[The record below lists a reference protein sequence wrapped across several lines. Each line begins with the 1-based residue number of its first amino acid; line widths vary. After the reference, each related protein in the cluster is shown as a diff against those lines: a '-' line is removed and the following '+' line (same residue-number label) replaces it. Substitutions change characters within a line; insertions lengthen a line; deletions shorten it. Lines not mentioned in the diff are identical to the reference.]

1 MKSILHILRYK
12 FLIFFKLNTR
22 PNTENM
28 IKGIGST
35 LIYSGFAVGTYL
47 LTRNVI
53 AFLIEEAHIGLFLL
67 HRFISMM
74 LFVFFLT
81 VNVGNIIVAYSTLY
95 KSQETSFLLTKP
107 ISFLS
112 IFTIKFLESFS
123 YSSVVTFLIGL
134 CVLLGYGSYFNLDWT
149 FYLGFLLFVFIPFML
164 IASAL
169 GVIFLMF
176 FIKVASKI
184 GVRLIISFA
193 GAFYLISIYSFFK
206 LSKPFQLAGEVMK
219 YYPNV
224 NQYFGFLDPS
234 FYKYLPNHWISE
246 SLYWIILNRFDIALN
261 YIWILLGTCVV
272 IFTIMILIAKRTYYA
287 TWLDTLNLKVKER
300 YSSSSNKIFS
310 FFTNSNFERQSEAFL
325 KKEFR
330 QFFRDSNQW
339 IHLSVIILLIFIFI
353 ASITKVNIIES
364 LPFLQTISYLVLFLF
379 NVFLISSIGLRFLYP
394 NLSIEGETFWKL
406 KSAPVDAKKIIRLKF
421 LPAFLVMLVIA
432 QVLNLFSHLS
442 IHNGQYLWLSSSI
455 GLFFISLALAA
466 LTFGMGA
473 YFVNY
478 KENNPIRAA
487 SSQGASLA
495 FLLTIA
501 YMIFLVAVYYL
512 PLNQHLDL
520 LRFGQRKFTLGMIVA
535 NLIVAFVS
543 AIISIISYKISIKTL
558 KKDYYS

>member
-1 MKSILHILRYK
+1 V
-12 FLIFFKLNTR
+12 
-22 PNTENM
+22 
-28 IKGIGST
+28 IKGTGST
-35 LIYSGFAVGTYL
+35 LIYFGFAVGTYF

-53 AFLIEEAHIGLFLL
+53 AFSIEEAHIGLFLL

-107 ISFLS
+107 ISFS
-112 IFTIKFLESFS
+112 SVFTIKFLESFS

-134 CVLLGYGSYFNLDWT
+134 SVLLGYGSYFNLDWM

-176 FIKVASKI
+176 FIKVASKM
-184 GVRLIISFA
+184 GVRLIISLV
-193 GAFYLISIYSFFK
+193 GVFYLISIYSFFK
-206 LSKPFQLAGEVMK
+206 LSKPFQLASEVMK

-234 FYKYLPNHWISE
+234 FYRYLPNHWISE

-261 YIWILLGTCVV
+261 YIWILFGTCVA
-272 IFTIMILIAKRTYYA
+272 IFTIMILIAKRTYYS
-287 TWLDTLNLKVKER
+287 TWLDTLNLKVREK
-300 YSSSSNKIFS
+300 YSSSPNKIFS
-310 FFTNSNFERQSEAFL
+310 FFTNSNLERQSEAFL
-325 KKEFR
+325 KKEFW

-339 IHLSVIILLIFIFI
+339 IHLSVITLLIFIFI
-353 ASITKVNIIES
+353 ASITKVNVIES

-473 YFVNY
+473 YFANY

-512 PLNQHLDL
+512 PLNQHLNL
-520 LRFGQRKFTLGMIVA
+520 LRFGQMKFTLGMIAA
-535 NLIVAFVS
+535 NLVVAFVS
-543 AIISIISYKISIKTL
+543 AIISIIGYKISIKIL

>member
-1 MKSILHILRYK
+1 MKNFLFILQYK
-12 FLIFFKLNTR
+12 FLIFFKSNTR
-22 PNTENM
+22 LTSENI
-28 IKGIGST
+28 IKSIGSF
-35 LIYSGFAVGTYL
+35 LVYCGFAIGIYF
-47 LTRNVI
+47 LTRSVI

-81 VNVGNIIVAYSTLY
+81 VNAGNIVVAYSTLY
-95 KSQETSFLLTKP
+95 KSKEVSYLITKP
-107 ISFLS
+107 ISFTSL
-112 IFTIKFLESFS
+112 FTIKFFDSFF
-123 YSSVVTFLIGL
+123 YSSITLFLIGL
-134 CVLLGYGSYFNLDWT
+134 SVLFGYGSYFNLSWT
-149 FYLGFLLFVFIPFML
+149 FYFGFMFFGFIPFML

-176 FIKVASKI
+176 IIKTASKI
-184 GVRLIISFA
+184 GIKLIIVFA
-193 GAFYLISIYSFFK
+193 GMFYVASVYSFFK
-206 LSKPFQLAGEVMK
+206 LSKPFQLASEVMK

-224 NQYFGFLDPS
+224 NQYFGFLDPP

-246 SLYWIILNRFDIALN
+246 SLYWIISGRFDVALN
-261 YIWILLGTCVV
+261 QVWILLGACFVV
-272 IFTIMILIAKRTYYA
+272 FTIMILIAKRIYHS
-287 TWLDTLNLKVKER
+287 TWLDALNLKVREK
-300 YSSSSNKIFS
+300 YSSSSNNIFS
-310 FFTNSNFERQSEAFL
+310 FSSNSKFETQSEVFL
-325 KKEFR
+325 KKEFW

-339 IHLSVIILLIFIFI
+339 IHLSMIMLLIFIFV
-353 ASITKVNIIES
+353 ASITKVDIIKS
-364 LPFLQTISYLVLFLF
+364 LPLLQTISYLVLFLF

-406 KSAPVDAKKIIRLKF
+406 KSAPVDVKKAIRLKF
-421 LPAFLVMLVIA
+421 LPMFLIMLAVA
-432 QVLNLFSHLS
+432 QILNLFSHLS
-442 IHNGQYLWLSSSI
+442 IHNGQYLWLFSSI
-455 GLFFISLALAA
+455 GLLFITLSLAS

-478 KENNPIRAA
+478 KEKNPIRAA

-495 FLLTIA
+495 FLLAIA

-520 LRFGQRKFTLGMIVA
+520 LRSGQRKFTSGMIVA
-535 NLIVAFVS
+535 NAVVAFVS